1 MFEKIK
7 SDLLQAMKDQE
18 KFRLSVLRMLKSAV
32 QNEQIEK
39 KHELSDEEVL
49 AVIKREVKKRKST
62 LDEYIKLGRE
72 EAGASLN
79 DEIAILNEYLPEE
92 LSDEEVEQIV
102 LKAIEDNSPATIK
115 EMGRL
120 SKQLKNNMVLLS
132 IWEKFLT
139 RKRTPILNTYVF
151 FFICHHIIYGER
163 YARYYKIIYQ

>member
-39 KHELSDEEVL
+39 KHELSDDEVL

-115 EMGRL
+115 EMG
-120 SKQLKNNMVLLS
+120 
-132 IWEKFLT
+132 
-139 RKRTPILNTYVF
+139 
-151 FFICHHIIYGER
+151 
-163 YARYYKIIYQ
+163 KIIKAIKEQYGTSIDMGKVSKLVKEHLS